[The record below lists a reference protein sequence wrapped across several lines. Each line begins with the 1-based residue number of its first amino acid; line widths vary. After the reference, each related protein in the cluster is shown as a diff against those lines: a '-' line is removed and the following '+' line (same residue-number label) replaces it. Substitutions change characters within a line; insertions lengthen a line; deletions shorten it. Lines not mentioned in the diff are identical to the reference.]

1 MEMRR
6 PGESLRVPAV
16 GLGCSGMSGGYGPAD
31 EAESVATINAALDA
45 GTTLLDS
52 ER

>member
-45 GTTLLDS
+45 GMTLLDS